1 MGDEGKEDGAHPGGR
16 GNPDL
21 RKLLQMLLR
30 RQYTLAKAPSVAAA
44 MEPLRTSPEPL
55 VMRWFL
61 SWSYPKDQTL
71 LTCIEQEPTFG
82 RHRYLLLTT
91 NNEGLSGEVGQRL
104 ERLHIPIIRMPLDV
118 DDLLQQVAAATAQAD
133 DQRRSHA

>member
-1 MGDEGKEDGAHPGGR
+1 MEDGAHPGGR

-30 RQYTLAKAPSVAAA
+30 RQYILAEAPSVAAA

-55 VMRWFL
+55 VMLWFL
-61 SWSYPKDQTL
+61 SWPYPEDLTL

-82 RHRYLLLTT
+82 RHRRLLLTT
-91 NNEGLSGEVGQRL
+91 NIEGLSGEVGQRL

-118 DDLLQQVAAATAQAD
+118 DDLLQQVAAASAQAD